1 MNSFWILTPI
11 IGLLAVAVILVPLL
25 RAHFV
30 KRATDTRPGLTIG
43 TGIVVALLVPASAI
57 LLYAKWTSWN
67 WSAPAASAGMSAQ
80 QQDAHSMDD
89 AIVGLEQRLAENPD
103 DAAGW
108 SMLGRSYVSLN
119 QFDKAAQAFLQV
131 VKLTGGDPTARADYA
146 ESLAMSDPAG
156 LEGEAG
162 EIFRELV
169 KTNEDNPKVLWYGG
183 IIAFDDGDTAEGQR
197 LWSAILKLNP
207 PDSLRQIVEQRLAE
221 TGAPVVA
228 VETPAETTAETPT
241 EPQPAATESV
251 AQTPAPEVVPAQQ
264 PVPANPDGSIELSIS
279 LGEGLANRV
288 SRNAPLFIFAR
299 GAAGGPPLV
308 VVRRSFAEL
317 PLALTLSDA
326 NAMTEGVHLADHDP
340 LVLVARLSLS
350 GQPGANSGDLF
361 GEVPYSRSSGPGTEI
376 VIDQIVP

>member
-1 MNSFWILTPI
+1 LSSFWILTPI
-11 IGLLAVAVILVPLL
+11 IGLLATAVILVPLL

-30 KRATDTRPGLTIG
+30 KQAADTRPGITIG

-57 LLYAKWTSWN
+57 LLYAKWTTWN
-67 WSAPAASAGMSAQ
+67 WSGPAAASMSAQ
-80 QQDAHSMDD
+80 QQDAAHSMDE
-89 AIVGLEQRLAENPD
+89 AIVGLEQRLADNPD
-103 DAAGW
+103 DAEGW

-119 QFDKAAQAFLQV
+119 EFGKAAGAYSRV
-131 VKLTGGDPTARADYA
+131 VELTGGDPTARADYA
-146 ESLAMSDPAG
+146 EALAMSDPAG

-169 KTNEDNPKVLWYGG
+169 KTSDDNPKVLWYGG

-197 LWSAILKLNP
+197 LWGAILELNP

-221 TGAPVVA
+221 TGASVA
-228 VETPAETTAETPT
+228 VAEAPTETPADDPAESQPAVAETV
-241 EPQPAATESV
+241 EATPL
-251 AQTPAPEVVPAQQ
+251 AQ
-264 PVPANPDGSIELSIS
+264 ANPDGSIQLSIS
-279 LGEGLANRV
+279 LKEGLADRV

-326 NAMTEGVHLADHDP
+326 NAMTAGIHLADHDP

-361 GEVPYSRSSGPGTEI
+361 GEVSYSRSHGPGTEI